1 MARNKLKETTF
12 PSLNQT
18 GETSSL
24 DLILGYVHVD
34 HIFFRGARQNWGWCS
49 GALNKAA
56 FPLTPSLDALLLL
69 WGSLSCKHKSST
81 SKAKDK
87 SPAK

>member
-1 MARNKLKETTF
+1 MPKIKSKEETF

-18 GETSSL
+18 GESSSL
-24 DLILGYVHVD
+24 DLILGYFHVG
-34 HIFFRGARQNWGWCS
+34 HIYFREARQNWGWCS

-56 FPLTPSLDALLLL
+56 FPLPPSLDALLLL

>member
-1 MARNKLKETTF
+1 ML
-12 PSLNQT
+12 L
-18 GETSSL
+18 
-24 DLILGYVHVD
+24 
-34 HIFFRGARQNWGWCS
+34 IFFLGGRGKNWGWCS

-56 FPLTPSLDALLLL
+56 FPLPPSLDALLLL

-87 SPAK
+87 SPAKSSTSKAKDKSPAKSSTWVMMGDV